1 MGYAVFDA
9 AGINI
14 VLLAGVK
21 GNGVAVD
28 NARGKATYMTMLR
41 AGTGPGVGYK
51 DYRMVFVFKSKT
63 VFDQFTTLGMDAGVS
78 TDATMKTGG
87 KGTEA
92 VEAVSFN
99 PYVKVYQITD
109 KGLLLQAN
117 WGGTKI
123 VKDPELNE

>member
-1 MGYAVFDA
+1 M
-9 AGINI
+9 
-14 VLLAGVK
+14 
-21 GNGVAVD
+21 
-28 NARGKATYMTMLR
+28 
-41 AGTGPGVGYK
+41 AGTVLVVSPHLDDAVLSIGGSISQWTASGRRVVIASLYTTGPAIEEIA
-51 DYRMVFVFKSKT
+51 
-63 VFDQFTTLGMDAGVS
+63 L
-78 TDATMKTGG
+78 TMRG